1 MYAQLEKLSKLN
13 DETRMATIKELFG
26 NDAEVMKVLNTMIE
40 KGINGYRET
49 AAKLENQ
56 ASLRERVD
64 ASLNTTGNKWEAAT
78 GSFTNAMASIGETVA
93 PALKKLADWLGRW
106 RHVWMVLLSD
116 TRN

>member
-13 DETRMATIKELFG
+13 DETRMATIKDLFG

-64 ASLNTTGNKWEAAT
+64 ASLNTRVINGKPLQVPLP
-78 GSFTNAMASIGETVA
+78 M
-93 PALKKLADWLGRW
+93 LWLVSVKQLPQ
-106 RHVWMVLLSD
+106 H
-116 TRN
+116 